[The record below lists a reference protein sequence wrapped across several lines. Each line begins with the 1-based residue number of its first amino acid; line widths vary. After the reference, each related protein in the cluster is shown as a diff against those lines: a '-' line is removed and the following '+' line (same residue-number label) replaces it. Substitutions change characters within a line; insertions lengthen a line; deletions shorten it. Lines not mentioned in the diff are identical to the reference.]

1 MRLKQRDLLLKM
13 KYVFHFIS
21 NFKVFL
27 EDVPNEDQDAEELIN
42 IWQNLGISEPN
53 VQEIDMWEYINVDV
67 VTLLLVAT
75 DGTNLVEMSGASMDT
90 DESDSDDEY

>member
-42 IWQNLGISEPN
+42 IWQNLGISDPN
-53 VQEIDMWEYINVDV
+53 IQEKKKRRNRYVGIYKR
-67 VTLLLVAT
+67 
-75 DGTNLVEMSGASMDT
+75 
-90 DESDSDDEY
+90 